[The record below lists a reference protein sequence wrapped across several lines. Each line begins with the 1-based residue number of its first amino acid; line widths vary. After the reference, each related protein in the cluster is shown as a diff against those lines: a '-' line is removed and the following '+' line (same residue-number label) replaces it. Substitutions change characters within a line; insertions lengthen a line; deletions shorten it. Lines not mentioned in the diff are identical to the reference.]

1 MGQGYVKWG
10 YRSEAS
16 GVITHN
22 LLYKYRVASQKDD
35 NESYDTHIRTRN
47 NATGLKLKELL
58 NLFYEKAN

>member
-1 MGQGYVKWG
+1 MGQGYVKWE

-22 LLYKYRVASQKDD
+22 LLDKYRVASQKDD

-47 NATGLKLKELL
+47 NATGLKTQRTFNFIL
-58 NLFYEKAN
+58 